1 MYAGVE
7 SGGTKIVCAVSKDP
21 EQLVARTSFPTG
33 TDPQAAVIQIAEFF
47 REQQENHGEIEAIG
61 FGSFGPCDPNPSSS
75 RFGYVTS
82 TPKPGWQNFDV
93 ISALR
98 DALKSKGLSGDV
110 PIPFDTDVNAA
121 ALAEHRCGAG
131 RAVDCFAYFTVG
143 TGIGGGAL
151 ESGRLLHGLI
161 HPEMGHIR
169 IPRPASEI
177 EVFDGVCPYHG
188 DCWEGV
194 AAGPAIAARWGER
207 GENLPA
213 QHPAWDLEAAYLA
226 AGLHA
231 IVCTLS
237 PGRIAVG
244 GGVGLAPGLLER
256 VRPLLLKS
264 LANYVDSPV
273 LLERIDE
280 YLVPAATG
288 ADAGVIGAMLLAEQ
302 ALSEK

>member
-61 FGSFGPCDPNPSSS
+61 FGSFGPCDPNPSSH
-75 RFGYVTS
+75 RFGHVTS

-98 DALKSKGLSGDV
+98 DALKSNGLSGDV

-177 EVFDGVCPYHG
+177 EAFDGVCPYHG

-194 AAGPAIAARWGER
+194 ASGPAIAARWGER

-226 AGLHA
+226 SGLHA

>member
-7 SGGTKIVCAVSKDP
+7 SGGTKIVCAVSHDP

-33 TDPQAAVIQIAEFF
+33 TDPQAAVIKMAEFF
-47 REQQENHGEIEAIG
+47 REQEEKHDEIEAIG
-61 FGSFGPCDPNPSSS
+61 FGSFGPCDPNPSSD

-98 DALKSKGLSGDV
+98 DALKGKGLSGDV